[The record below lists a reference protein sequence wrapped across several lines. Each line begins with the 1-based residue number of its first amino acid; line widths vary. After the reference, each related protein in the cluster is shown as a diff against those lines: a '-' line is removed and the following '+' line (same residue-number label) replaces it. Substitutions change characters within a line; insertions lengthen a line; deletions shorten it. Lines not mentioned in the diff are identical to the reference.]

1 MSNERSSGPVENERA
16 NQLNQLYILL
26 QPTRQKI
33 IHTLKGASAPMYIK
47 EIADAIGES
56 HRDTSF
62 HLATLS
68 ANGFVE
74 GKFREIEPPTHHSAV
89 TRRAAKFYRLT
100 SKVDEVAKLLAQSL

>member
-1 MSNERSSGPVENERA
+1 MSNEKTTSLNETERV

-33 IHTLKGASAPMYIK
+33 IRTLKAANEPMYIK
-47 EIADAIGES
+47 EIADAIQES

-62 HLATLS
+62 HLATLA

-74 GKFREIEPPTHHSAV
+74 GKFREIEKPTHHSAI
-89 TRRAAKFYRLT
+89 TGRAAKFYRLT
-100 SKVDEVAKLLAQSL
+100 TKVDEVANLLAKSL

>member
-1 MSNERSSGPVENERA
+1 MSNEKPSRPDDSERV
-16 NQLNQLYILL
+16 NQFNQLYILL

-33 IHTLKGASAPMYIK
+33 IRTLKGASAPMYIK

-62 HLATLS
+62 HLATLA

-74 GKFREIEPPTHHSAV
+74 GKFREIEPPTHHSAI
-89 TRRAAKFYRLT
+89 TGRAAKFYRLT
-100 SKVDEVAKLLAQSL
+100 SKVDEVAKLLAKSL